1 MLLLVELGAATLR
14 LALELPVVL
23 TDLLAVPVLLLV
35 ELGAATLRL
44 ALELPAATLLEGVPT
59 LRLSDEP

>member
-14 LALELPVVL
+14 LALELLEL
-23 TDLLAVPVLLLV
+23 TDLLAEPD
-35 ELGAATLRL
+35 AATLRL

>member
-14 LALELPVVL
+14 LALELLEL